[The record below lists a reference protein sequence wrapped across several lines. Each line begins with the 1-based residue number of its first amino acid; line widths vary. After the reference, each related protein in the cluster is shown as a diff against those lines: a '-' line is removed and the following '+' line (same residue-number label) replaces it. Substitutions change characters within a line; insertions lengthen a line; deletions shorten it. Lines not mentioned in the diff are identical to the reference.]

1 MSGKPKFL
9 RVAQPDFTDVGASL
23 AETIKQRIRDAPG
36 DRWRKT
42 GRLLASISAV
52 DRNGGVAVVA
62 GGDRLQRDEV
72 AQKFADEI
80 IPADIGEATRAAI
93 AEAVFAAF
101 KVEK

>member
-1 MSGKPKFL
+1 VSGKPKFL
-9 RVAQPDFTDVGASL
+9 GIKEPDFASVGASL

-36 DRWRKT
+36 NRWNKT

-52 DRNGGVAVVA
+52 ERNGGVAVVA
-62 GGDRLQRDEV
+62 SSDRLQRDEV

-80 IPADIGEATRAAI
+80 IPADIGKATRDAI
-93 AEAVFAAF
+93 AKAVFAAF